1 MYKYASI
8 SLLQANV
15 MYNVKK
21 VTTKP
26 KFAVSV
32 QIFSANEKL
41 SRRRSCRAQT
51 LKVCTTYIGK
61 EKESNMAIIDV
72 KMISGFTA
80 DVEQFD
86 EVIYIPFLFPIKAI
100 RGHLT

>member
-1 MYKYASI
+1 
-8 SLLQANV
+8 

-51 LKVCTTYIGK
+51 LKVCTTYVGK

-86 EVIYIPFLFPIKAI
+86 EVFYIPFFFL
-100 RGHLT
+100 LTPLEGI